1 MKREMVLIE
10 TILAHAEYIGNGEWL
25 NPPEING
32 YTPAQ
37 VMYHVNLCGQAEF
50 LEVMPLATL
59 GNPARVMM
67 KSLTWKGHT
76 ELERLRGN

>member
-1 MKREMVLIE
+1 MKRELPLIKA
-10 TILAHAEYIGNGEWL
+10 ILAHVECIDNGEWL
-25 NPPEING
+25 HPPEING
-32 YTPAQ
+32 YTPSQ

-50 LEVMPLATL
+50 LEVMPTPAF
-59 GNPARVMM
+59 GNPDRVMM

>member
-1 MKREMVLIE
+1 MKREWTLIKA
-10 TILAHAEYIGNGEWL
+10 ILAHAECIGNGEWL
-25 NPPEING
+25 HPPEING
-32 YTPAQ
+32 YTPTQ

-50 LEVMPLATL
+50 LEVKPIPAFAD
-59 GNPARVMM
+59 PARVMM